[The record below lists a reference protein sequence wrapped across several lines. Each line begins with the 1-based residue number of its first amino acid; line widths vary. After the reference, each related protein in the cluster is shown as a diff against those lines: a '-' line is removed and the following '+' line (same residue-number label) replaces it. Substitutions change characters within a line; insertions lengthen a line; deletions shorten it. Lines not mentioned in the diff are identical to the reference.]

1 MVGQP
6 RESPGSY
13 APAVVCVAWP
23 VRVARVG
30 GVGTALRV
38 DARVDRNRVVRVAC
52 DLPSDASRDS
62 LVRVGRPWEALIM
75 SRLKT

>member
-6 RESPGSY
+6 RDSPGSY

-38 DARVDRNRVVRVAC
+38 DAASIATAVRVAC
-52 DLPSDASRDS
+52 DLPTDAFRGSP
-62 LVRVGRPWEALIM
+62 VRVGRPWEALAM
-75 SRLKT
+75 VRLKA

>member
-6 RESPGSY
+6 RDSPGSY
-13 APAVVCVAWP
+13 ALAVVCVAWP

-38 DARVDRNRVVRVAC
+38 DAVDRNSGAGCRRKFG
-52 DLPSDASRDS
+52 L
-62 LVRVGRPWEALIM
+62 LMRPGTLSYA
-75 SRLKT
+75 

>member
-23 VRVARVG
+23 VRVARVS
-30 GVGTALRV
+30 GVGTALRGGV
-38 DARVDRNRVVRVAC
+38 ASIATAVRVVGIR
-52 DLPSDASRDS
+52 PSDASRDS
-62 LVRVGRPWEALIM
+62 FECVARPWEASI
-75 SRLKT
+75 